1 MMSSQAMSVDAQAS
15 FPIRNQLF
23 ETRGKPG
30 SGVDLIAVN
39 IMRGRD
45 GGVYPYNKYR

>member
-1 MMSSQAMSVDAQAS
+1 MLMTNGMGVDTSFS

-23 ETRGKPG
+23 EIRGKPA
-30 SGVDLIAVN
+30 SGVDLIATN

-45 GGVYPYNKYR
+45 TGVAPYVNYR